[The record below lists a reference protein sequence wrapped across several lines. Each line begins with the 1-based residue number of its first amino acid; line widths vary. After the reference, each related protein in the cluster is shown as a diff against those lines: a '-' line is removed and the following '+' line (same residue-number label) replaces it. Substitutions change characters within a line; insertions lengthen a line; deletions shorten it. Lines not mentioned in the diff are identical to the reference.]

1 MKVTD
6 SEESRRLLVKAV
18 ERIRV
23 AMLVTTGGEE
33 MHSRPMWCAGVDA
46 DTLWFLSQDSTP
58 KTTEASGSSP
68 VNVSFSDAEH
78 GIFVSVAGTS
88 ELLHDPK
95 LVEKFWKSEFRK
107 WFPQGVGDPNLGILR
122 IDVTKV
128 EAWQETK
135 GN

>member
-68 VNVSFSDAEH
+68 VNVS
-78 GIFVSVAGTS
+78 VS